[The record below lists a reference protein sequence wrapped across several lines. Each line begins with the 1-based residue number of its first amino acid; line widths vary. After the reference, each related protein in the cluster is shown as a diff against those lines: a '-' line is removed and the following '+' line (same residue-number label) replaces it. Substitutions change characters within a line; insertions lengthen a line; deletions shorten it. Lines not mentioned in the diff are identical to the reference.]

1 MATMTKMTKNE
12 QLLNALESSNQKALL
27 LFKHSTR
34 CPISARAY
42 EEVTAYLQSQPN
54 EQVDY
59 AMIDVI
65 ADRSLSNEAAES
77 LNVKH
82 ESPQVILV
90 RQGAPVWHTSHSHI
104 TTEALRG
111 KLDSL

>member
-1 MATMTKMTKNE
+1 MATMTKMTTNE
-12 QLLNALESSNQKALL
+12 QLLSSLESSDQKALL

-42 EEVTAYLQSQPN
+42 DEVTAYLQDHPN
-54 EQVDY
+54 EQVNY
-59 AMIDVI
+59 ALIDVV
-65 ADRSLSNEAAES
+65 ADRSISNKAAES

-90 RQGAPVWHTSHSHI
+90 REGAPVWHTSHSHI
-104 TTEALRG
+104 TADALRG

>member
-1 MATMTKMTKNE
+1 MATMTKMTTNE
-12 QLLNALESSNQKALL
+12 QLLDALEASNQKALL

-42 EEVTAYLQSQPN
+42 EQVTAYLKDQPN
-54 EQVDY
+54 EQVKY

-65 ADRSLSNEAAES
+65 ADRALSNEVAES
-77 LNVKH
+77 LNIKH

-111 KLDSL
+111 NLDKL